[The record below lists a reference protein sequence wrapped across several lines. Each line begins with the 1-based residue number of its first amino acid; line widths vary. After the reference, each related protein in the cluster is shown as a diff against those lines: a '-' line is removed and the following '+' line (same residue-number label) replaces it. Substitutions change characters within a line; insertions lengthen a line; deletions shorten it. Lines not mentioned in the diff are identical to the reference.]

1 MPNPDNS
8 DRRALEAYHD
18 QLTLAELQAGNHPLV
33 FECRTCGHRQNLD
46 VASLIRAH
54 GPESRVAYIRR
65 HTSCPVCIAR
75 QA

>member
-1 MPNPDNS
+1 MPDPDNS

-18 QLTLAELQAGNHPLV
+18 QLTLAELQAGNHALV
-33 FECRTCGHRQNLD
+33 FQCSTCGHRQDLD
-46 VASLIRAH
+46 VAGLIRAH

-65 HTSCPVCIAR
+65 NTTCTVCTAR